1 MDVKVD
7 SGTHKS
13 TTIHQMQEP
22 WYRRLTLCVRGIYTV
37 GYIER
42 ANRSCS
48 FDHLFKSKNP
58 VTCDGCSFDQL
69 ASTIF
74 SRTEHMVAQFL
85 VHLQLKVSV
94 SRNTI
99 YMHQGDPSFSFHQYV
114 SGTLCSMT
122 CKDCLFT
129 ILNVINC
136 LLFALQDR

>member
-99 YMHQGDPSFSFHQYV
+99 
-114 SGTLCSMT
+114 
-122 CKDCLFT
+122 FT
-129 ILNVINC
+129 NQNIPLVFLSPMRVEFIV
-136 LLFALQDR
+136 QHDM